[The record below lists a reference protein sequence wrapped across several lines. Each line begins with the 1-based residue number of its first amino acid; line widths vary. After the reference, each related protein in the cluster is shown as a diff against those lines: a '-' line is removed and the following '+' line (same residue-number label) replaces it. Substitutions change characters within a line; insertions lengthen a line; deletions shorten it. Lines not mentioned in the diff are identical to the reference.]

1 MKKVD
6 NFNPGQWLIENKLT
20 NQSKLIE
27 MKINDPTTSAIKSY
41 ILQYFKYNDDEFES
55 NYDADSDVN
64 DYVDDGEFVQSIPFN
79 DNDTP
84 DDFYEKLVKMIKEDP
99 DTKHNTWRDVYQKTW
114 VLKTYPFED
123 SGENWT
129 EYLHVDIQI
138 PKNETDINIIFFSG
152 YEQDIEIIRT
162 VPFNEDMKRW
172 WIANYGEN

>member
-1 MKKVD
+1 VAL
-6 NFNPGQWLIENKLT
+6 F
-20 NQSKLIE
+20 
-27 MKINDPTTSAIKSY
+27 
-41 ILQYFKYNDDEFES
+41 
-55 NYDADSDVN
+55 
-64 DYVDDGEFVQSIPFN
+64 
-79 DNDTP
+79 
-84 DDFYEKLVKMIKEDP
+84 
-99 DTKHNTWRDVYQKTW
+99 
-114 VLKTYPFED
+114 LKTAHYELATWHLGGYRAFQVSKD